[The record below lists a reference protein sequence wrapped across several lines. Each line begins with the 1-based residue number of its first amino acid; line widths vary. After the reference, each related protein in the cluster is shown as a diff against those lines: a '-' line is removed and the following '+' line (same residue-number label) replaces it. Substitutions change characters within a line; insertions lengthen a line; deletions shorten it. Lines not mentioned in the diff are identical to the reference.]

1 MALVH
6 HHHHSDMSP
15 KEKNRCAAMFVLT
28 WVGFFAVISLVT
40 WVFKW
45 L

>member
-6 HHHHSDMSP
+6 HHHPDMSP
-15 KEKNRCAAMFVLT
+15 REERRCAAMFALT
-28 WVGFFAVISLVT
+28 WIGFFAVIALIT
-40 WVFKW
+40 WVFHW